1 MPRCARILVL
11 AGRKR
16 KIRVPFK
23 KNRGNKKRT
32 QKIDPHLDDQQLD
45 ALSNDE
51 RMSGKGT
58 QSRYRTIVETEFDE
72 SSFESGIVLHAIG
85 ANGCL
90 VQTASGRQ
98 YECTVRKVLRDMA
111 RESRSA
117 VVAGDNVFF
126 QSEDGQQ
133 GVIEKVQERTGILS
147 RTSQNKE
154 HIIAANVDH
163 VIIVASAEDPP
174 LKPNLIDRFL
184 VTVEKN
190 ELKATICVNKIDL
203 ADQVRIQPILGLYAR
218 LGYPIITTSAIEQIG
233 IESLRSML
241 KDQKTVF
248 TGQSGVGKSSLLNA
262 IQPGLG
268 LRVAGVSKDT
278 RKGRHTTRTTE
289 LLALDEGGWLIDTPG
304 IRQLDLWDVI
314 AEEVEGYFIEFRPY
328 VPDCKYPDCSHTHE
342 LNCGVR
348 NAVSSGRIS
357 LPRYESYLRII
368 QNDS

>member
-1 MPRCARILVL
+1 MSPQ
-11 AGRKR
+11 KR
-16 KIRVPFK
+16 KVRVPFR

-32 QKIDPHLDDQQLD
+32 QKIDHNLDDQQLE
-45 ALSNDE
+45 ALASDE
-51 RMSGKGT
+51 RMSGKGS
-58 QSRYRTIVETEFDE
+58 QSRHRTIIE
-72 SSFESGIVLHAIG
+72 SEEDNSNYIPGIVLQAIG

-90 VQTASGRQ
+90 VETDDKQQ

-111 RESRSA
+111 RDSRNA
-117 VVAGDNVFF
+117 VVAGDKVFI
-126 QSEDGQQ
+126 QPSDDLQ
-133 GVIEKVQERTGILS
+133 GVIEKVQPREGILS

-184 VTVEKN
+184 VTIEKN
-190 ELKATICVNKIDL
+190 QLKATVCVNKIDL
-203 ADQVRIQPILGLYAR
+203 ANQTAIQPIIGQYAR
-218 LGYPIITTSAIEQIG
+218 LGYRIITTSATSQIG
-233 IESLRSML
+233 IESLRGIL

-268 LRVAGVSKDT
+268 LRTAGVSEDSG
-278 RKGRHTTRTTE
+278 KGRHTTRTTV
-289 LLALDEGGWLIDTPG
+289 LLPLDEGGWLIDTPG

-314 AEEVEGYFIEFRPY
+314 PEEVEGYFVEFRPY
-328 VPDCKYPDCSHTHE
+328 VPNCKFPDCGHTHE
-342 LNCGVR
+342 QSCGVKS
-348 NAVSSGRIS
+348 AVENGFIS
-357 LPRYESYLRII
+357 QLRYESYLRIF